1 MTRWLSYN
9 VIFFLTLLSFTL
21 GNTDLKA
28 QTVPVDTL
36 QKDPQKVIET
46 IFATAQK
53 GNPLE
58 NKESI
63 ALLDELFNYNQ
74 LAQNILGKGIPNLK
88 AQDVAWFQKTI
99 REIITKTV
107 YPKSTDFLKNVK
119 ITYRKTQQDGNKA
132 KVASVVQS
140 KGEET
145 DVVYILEK
153 TNEERWRVVD
163 VSIDDE
169 SWVKTINEKMMKS
182 YKEKGWKGVKDL
194 LNKRLSELQK
204 TK

>member
-1 MTRWLSYN
+1 MATKISYIGFLILTFFS
-9 VIFFLTLLSFTL
+9 VISMEIV
-21 GNTDLKA
+21 A
-28 QTVPVDTL
+28 DTSEISKEIT
-36 QKDPQKVIET
+36 KDPQKVIET

-58 NKESI
+58 SKDST
-63 ALLDELFNYNQ
+63 ALLDQLFNYNQ
-74 LAQNILGKGIPNLK
+74 LALNILGKGIPNLG
-88 AQDVAWFQKTI
+88 AADVSWFQKTI
-99 REIITKTV
+99 KEIITKTV

-119 ITYRKTQQDGNKA
+119 ITYRKTQMENSKA
-132 KVASVVQS
+132 KVSSVVQS

-153 TNEERWRVVD
+153 TSDEKWRVVD
-163 VSIDDE
+163 VAIDDE

-194 LNKRLSELQK
+194 LNKRLAELK
-204 TK
+204 KSK